1 MARISCGP
9 LEADFEQKLLD
20 DKDPGFRAWAIR
32 AAGNAGKVDAAVRTK
47 IVGLAKDEAPTVRL
61 QTAIAARKID
71 GIDAIPTL
79 LEVLNHSGD
88 DKLIPHVVWQNLH
101 PLLEDHADEFVRIL
115 EKTDL
120 GRSPA
125 LAALMPRVVERILG
139 RKQSD
144 PALIAGLFGVLFD
157 AKGLDP
163 AVTRQCL
170 EALTKKV
177 QTGEIAGASAAA
189 LREKLAPTL
198 QKAFADRPDGPLAV
212 EAAALAATLKDP
224 AGLTRMR
231 QVADDDEAARGG
243 STQGAQRPGR
253 GAGRGGPGRGGG
265 HAVDRPRRTRN
276 PSAAGCWTPWP
287 GWKTRAS
294 PTSVLARLPEHG
306 AGPAAAGHRT
316 ADAAHRLGETVAAGR
331 RRQENPDER
340 PQHQPRPQA
349 AGEQGRRRASSRS
362 RRPGARSARSATPS
376 AKRSSR
382 T

>member
-1 MARISCGP
+1 MKAKLEKLVLDEGESRKTRMQALWARISCGP
-9 LEADFEQKLLD
+9 LEADFEQKMLD

-47 IVGLAKDEAPTVRL
+47 IVGMAKDEAPTVRL

-139 RKQSD
+139 RKQFD
-144 PALIAGLFGVLFD
+144 PALIGGAVRR
-157 AKGLDP
+157 AVRRKGRGSRR
-163 AVTRQCL
+163 ARGSRL

-177 QTGEIAGASAAA
+177 QTGRDRRTQAGGAPRPNGADAAKGV
-189 LREKLAPTL
+189 RR
-198 QKAFADRPDGPLAV
+198 RPDGPLAV

-224 AGLTRMR
+224 AGLIWMR
-231 QVADDDEAARGG
+231 QIADATERPEADRLKAIDALVAARD
-243 STQGAQRPGR
+243 GAALDAPAAMLYRRQRQLGTLPRPGAGRPGR
-253 GAGRGGPGRGGG
+253 AGRP
-265 HAVDRPRRTRN
+265 ARRR
-276 PSAAGCWTPWP
+276 
-287 GWKTRAS
+287 R
-294 PTSVLARLPEHG
+294 SVLARLPERWS
-306 AGPAAAGHRT
+306 RT
-316 ADAAHRLGETVAAGR
+316 
-331 RRQENPDER
+331 
-340 PQHQPRPQA
+340 
-349 AGEQGRRRASSRS
+349 SSRGPS
-362 RRPGARSARSATPS
+362 RC
-376 AKRSSR
+376 
-382 T
+382 